1 MIGKARIALIGPVA
15 VGVLLLPAPAAAK
28 EFLYQGGSEPFGK
41 IPPNGIAMEGKSFQR
56 PVKLTGF
63 TIEVTYDCPTGQ
75 DTQVESFPITSN
87 SKAAFIKRNKKKEF
101 NYFKWQ
107 YENKSSDGA
116 VTLTSYQ
123 IAGVQLPKNPEVWV
137 GEARIRKAEGGI
149 EHGFCPLLGAL
160 PDGFVE
166 WRAVLVG

>member
-1 MIGKARIALIGPVA
+1 MRKALVVLMGTVLAGA
-15 VGVLLLPAPAAAK
+15 LLLPVPAAAK
-28 EFLYQGGSEPFGK
+28 EFQYQGGSEPFGV
-41 IPPNGIAMEGKSFQR
+41 IPPNGITMEGKTFQR

-63 TIEVTYDCPTGQ
+63 AIEVTYDCVTGQ
-75 DTQVESFPITSN
+75 DTQTESFPITSN
-87 SKAAFIKRNKKKEF
+87 PKAAFIRRNKKKEF

-107 YENKSSDGA
+107 YEHKSSG
-116 VTLTSYQ
+116 VTLSSYQ